1 MGLKKAI
8 NKMDSSPIE
17 SNSFNSEEAMFR
29 QLGIDDDMIKKL
41 EEVSLEAA
49 REKVKISVR
58 YMNNSDNHDLSYKYI
73 DDSGMDLRANL
84 TNSLIIK
91 PSERVLVPTGIHF
104 ELPESMEIQVRP
116 RSGLAIKNGV
126 TVLNTP
132 GTVDRGYN
140 GEIKVILINLSKE
153 NFTVN
158 HGDRIAQ
165 AVISPVISGR
175 WAKIIKVDSL
185 NDSSRGDGGF
195 GSTGI
200 N

>member
-1 MGLKKAI
+1 MGFKKTLNNI
-8 NKMDSSPIE
+8 KSLVTESSQP
-17 SNSFNSEEAMFR
+17 NSEEAMFR
-29 QLGIDDDMIKKL
+29 QLGVDGDTLKKL
-41 EEVSLEAA
+41 EESSLDMARDKIKIQLRYVNNGEA
-49 REKVKISVR
+49 E
-58 YMNNSDNHDLSYKYI
+58 DLSYKYL

-84 TNSLIIK
+84 KSGLILK
-91 PSERVLVPTGIHF
+91 PSERILVPTGIHF

-116 RSGLAIKNGV
+116 RSGLAIKNGI

-132 GTVDRGYN
+132 GTVDRGYS

-153 NFTVN
+153 TFKIN

-175 WAKIIKVDSL
+175 WSKLIKVDSL
-185 NDSSRGDGGF
+185 NDSDRGDGGF